1 MLYYIIVV
9 KCHVIYI
16 VSSWVLTPALEVEC
30 SGGLIVDHYC
40 LQVVGLGG
48 FARLGYTLGMA
59 AQYVELFM
67 EMRSN
72 MVKRTW
78 TVLLFYCM
86 PSPDQT
92 ASFA

>member
-1 MLYYIIVV
+1 MSCHLYNLD
-9 KCHVIYI
+9 
-16 VSSWVLTPALEVEC
+16 VSSWVLTPALEAEC

-40 LQVVGLGG
+40 LQVVGLGA

-59 AQYVELFM
+59 VEYVELFM

-78 TVLLFYCM
+78 NSSTVLLHAK
-86 PSPDQT
+86 S
-92 ASFA
+92 